1 MIDEWKASPLPPDDK
16 EICRR
21 LIDLFLV
28 SVLLDAGAGN
38 VWKYTE
44 PGTGKV
50 FSRSEGLG
58 VASIHMFKAGFFSGD
73 INQPYRVDG
82 KPFEHHACF
91 SRYIIPGT
99 HICNSPA

>member
-1 MIDEWKASPLPPDDK
+1 MIEEWNASPLPPDDK

-38 VWKYTE
+38 FWKYTE
-44 PGTGKV
+44 PESGQV
-50 FSRSEGLG
+50 FTRSEGLG

-73 INQPYRVDG
+73 TKQPYRVDG
-82 KPFEHHACF
+82 KHLFLE
-91 SRYIIPGT
+91 R
-99 HICNSPA
+99 CNHSPRLVELWR